1 VALGACL
8 AAWSPASA
16 LGQRMAGLPTHPRLA
31 RLLCDAQ
38 DRDQPGLG
46 AALAAVIGERDLRL
60 PPPRGVEPR
69 PAPAA
74 ADAIDRLGCL
84 ERARQRRFDA
94 GLRDEGIDPNAAREV
109 ARAAEDL
116 QQAIVRS
123 SESLRN
129 AESPSPQHTDV
140 STASPTRRPDD
151 RTTGRPDEVV
161 VRLLLAAYPDRV
173 AVRAAP
179 DANRGMMMGGIA
191 VEIEAASAVAARKG
205 YPRPPL
211 FLATVVQG
219 TGHGLATINH
229 VRQAAELS
237 EEDLHAV
244 FPGVLRRQERLA
256 WDEAR
261 GRVEAQA
268 GWYWHSLAVRIER
281 GAQADP
287 AQVAVFLASRLAP
300 EAEALIL
307 ADEAAGS
314 LLLRLRWLAA
324 ACPDLGLDPPDP
336 AGLAQL
342 IADCCTGCRTRD
354 EVAAKPK
361 RDWLAALI
369 GYDAVRRVEDLAP
382 ATITVPTG
390 NHIRLDYST
399 ARADHPPV
407 LAVRL
412 QELFGQATT
421 PTVAG
426 GRIGVLLHL
435 LGPNYRCEQVT
446 RDLASFWANT
456 YPQVRKDLRGRY
468 PKHSWPDDP
477 LAALPVARG
486 RPRQG

>member
-1 VALGACL
+1 
-8 AAWSPASA
+8 
-16 LGQRMAGLPTHPRLA
+16 M
-31 RLLCDAQ
+31 
-38 DRDQPGLG
+38 
-46 AALAAVIGERDLRL
+46 
-60 PPPRGVEPR
+60 
-69 PAPAA
+69 
-74 ADAIDRLGCL
+74 
-84 ERARQRRFDA
+84 
-94 GLRDEGIDPNAAREV
+94 
-109 ARAAEDL
+109 
-116 QQAIVRS
+116 
-123 SESLRN
+123 
-129 AESPSPQHTDV
+129 
-140 STASPTRRPDD
+140 
-151 RTTGRPDEVV
+151 
-161 VRLLLAAYPDRV
+161 
-173 AVRAAP
+173 RAAP
-179 DANRGMMMGGIA
+179 DANRGMMVGGIA

-244 FPGVLRRQERLA
+244 FPGVLRRHERLA
-256 WDEAR
+256 WDDAR

-268 GWYWHSLAVRIER
+268 GWWWRDLAVRIER

-287 AQVAVFLASRLAP
+287 AKVAAFLASKLAP

-314 LLLRLRWLAA
+314 FLLRLRWLAA
-324 ACPDLGLDPPDP
+324 ACPDLGLPLPTSAD
-336 AGLAQL
+336 LAQI
-342 IADCCTGCRTRD
+342 IADCSVGCRTRD
-354 EVAAKPK
+354 EVMAKSK

-369 GYDAVRRVEDLAP
+369 GYDAARQVEDLAP

-390 NHIRLDYST
+390 NHIRLDYS
-399 ARADHPPV
+399 AADADHPPV

-412 QELFGQATT
+412 QELFSTPAT
-421 PTVAG
+421 PTIAD

-446 RDLASFWANT
+446 RNLASFWANT

-477 LAALPVARG
+477 LAAPPVAKG
-486 RPRQG
+486 RARP